1 MDAPDFCSCMRT
13 LVGVNIAE
21 KQHFVL
27 LLLCVQHNTPK
38 DKYHCWAVIVSN
50 TDKDIKLCLFR

>member
-1 MDAPDFCSCMRT
+1 MGAPDFNSCIRT
-13 LVGVNIAE
+13 LVNIAD

-27 LLLCVQHNTPK
+27 LLLRVQHNTPK

-50 TDKDIKLCLFR
+50 TDKDIKLCLYR